1 MPIWVKCILLLWVVR
16 YVMMLF
22 FRTHVKTHPDEVAR
36 KIAMLELTK
45 NYKECPWYIFAYGV
59 TVIICRLSIIPLAI
73 WFIFLR
79 G

>member
-22 FRTHVKTHPDEVAR
+22 VRLYAEEFAI
-36 KIAMLELTK
+36 KIARADVTK
-45 NYKECPWYIFAYGV
+45 NYKDLPWYIFVYGG

-79 G
+79 